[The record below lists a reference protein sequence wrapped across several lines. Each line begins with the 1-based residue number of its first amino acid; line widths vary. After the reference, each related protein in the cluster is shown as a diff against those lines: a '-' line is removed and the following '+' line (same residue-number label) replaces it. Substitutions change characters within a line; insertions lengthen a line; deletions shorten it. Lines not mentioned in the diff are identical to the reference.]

1 MNILQYSYMQEVID
15 SLCSWG
21 WLKTYNKQ
29 DSIKYVCDIEAQTY
43 LIYKKDIE
51 SQSYIIYVNEVN
63 NIYYK

>member
-21 WLKTYNKQ
+21 WLKTYSKHNQ

-43 LIYKKDIE
+43 LICKKDVE
-51 SQSYIIYVNEVN
+51 SQSYIIEVN
-63 NIYYK
+63 DVNDI